1 MKRTKEIK
9 VRMSREE
16 FDRLNALVYVTGLS
30 REEYVR
36 RLFAGATVKRNPP
49 ADYPGLLRELRRIGA
64 KVDDTLVKV
73 RTLGF
78 VDMLQ
83 AKEIYQEVKNLEKVF
98 ETTLN
103 CQKGKNETE
112 KIVESDPCGFGK
124 QTCRDSFSQKEDPN

>member
-1 MKRTKEIK
+1 M
-9 VRMSREE
+9 
-16 FDRLNALVYVTGLS
+16 
-30 REEYVR
+30 
-36 RLFAGATVKRNPP
+36 
-49 ADYPGLLRELRRIGA
+49 RELRRIGA

-83 AKEIYQEVKNLEKVF
+83 MNEIYREVKNMEEIF

-112 KIVESDPCGFGK
+112 KIDESNP
-124 QTCRDSFSQKEDPN
+124 

>member
-83 AKEIYQEVKNLEKVF
+83 MNEIYREIKNMEEIFAVRF
-98 ETTLN
+98 F
-103 CQKGKNETE
+103 CNELSH
-112 KIVESDPCGFGK
+112 K
-124 QTCRDSFSQKEDPN
+124 

>member
-1 MKRTKEIK
+1 MFQKIQLIVIWKYSCVHTPKKHRKEK
-9 VRMSREE
+9 AEVRH
-16 FDRLNALVYVTGLS
+16 
-30 REEYVR
+30 
-36 RLFAGATVKRNPP
+36 
-49 ADYPGLLRELRRIGA
+49 IGA

-83 AKEIYQEVKNLEKVF
+83 MNEIYREVKNMEEIF

-112 KIVESDPCGFGK
+112 KIDESNP
-124 QTCRDSFSQKEDPN
+124 

>member
-1 MKRTKEIK
+1 
-9 VRMSREE
+9 
-16 FDRLNALVYVTGLS
+16 
-30 REEYVR
+30 
-36 RLFAGATVKRNPP
+36 
-49 ADYPGLLRELRRIGA
+49 
-64 KVDDTLVKV
+64 VKV

-112 KIVESDPCGFGK
+112 KIVESDP
-124 QTCRDSFSQKEDPN
+124 

>member
-16 FDRLNALVYVTGLS
+16 FDRLNALVHVTGLS

-36 RLFAGATVKRNPP
+36 KLFAGATVKRNPP

-112 KIVESDPCGFGK
+112 KIVESDP
-124 QTCRDSFSQKEDPN
+124 

>member
-16 FDRLNALVYVTGLS
+16 FDRLNTLVHVTGLS

-36 RLFAGATVKRNPP
+36 RLFAGAIVKRNPP

-64 KVDDTLVKV
+64 KVDDALVKV

-103 CQKGKNETE
+103 CQKGNNETK
-112 KIVESDPCGFGK
+112 KIDES
-124 QTCRDSFSQKEDPN
+124 NL

>member
-1 MKRTKEIK
+1 
-9 VRMSREE
+9 MSREE
-16 FDRLNALVYVTGLS
+16 FDRLNALVHVTGLS

-64 KVDDTLVKV
+64 KVENTLLKV
-73 RTLGF
+73 RTLDF

-83 AKEIYQEVKNLEKVF
+83 MNEIHQEIKNLEEIF

-112 KIVESDPCGFGK
+112 KIVESD
-124 QTCRDSFSQKEDPN
+124 Q

>member
-1 MKRTKEIK
+1 MKKENAII
-9 VRMSREE
+9 SRLTRVD
-16 FDRLNALVYVTGLS
+16 FDRLNALAHVTGLS

-36 RLFAGATVKRNPP
+36 RLFTGATVKRNPP

-83 AKEIYQEVKNLEKVF
+83 MNEIYREVKNLEQIF

-112 KIVESDPCGFGK
+112 KIVESDPYGCADNSY
-124 QTCRDSFSQKEDPN
+124 RIR